1 MESPVKQLEENEII
15 DGGVEY
21 KDIFSKNVNKQKV
34 ITVLYMTLF
43 KIRKDLIETQNGQS
57 ARAPLTKS

>member
-1 MESPVKQLEENEII
+1 MESPVKQIEENEII

-43 KIRKDLIETQNGQS
+43 KLRKDLI
-57 ARAPLTKS
+57 